1 MAFYLDTSIIQ
12 MLRIGSNNFV
22 SACTFVDA
30 PCVSAL
36 QTLANLT
43 GRTVT
48 HQKLHAGGTT
58 ERRYKAAEDYDANRT
73 LITALVEG
81 SL

>member
-1 MAFYLDTSIIQ
+1 MEKHIVAI
-12 MLRIGSNNFV
+12 NNRDNTNQWQ

-30 PCVSAL
+30 PSVSAL